1 VAAEL
6 TTNQSTAENLLRS
19 VDAWQTGHFLLT
31 SGLHGKEY
39 MQCQR
44 VMQYPRF
51 GMQLARMLARELMD
65 NDLTPSVVAGPA
77 LGAIH
82 WEVFVASAFE
92 ELNPAGPP
100 VKAVF
105 AERVTDAS
113 GDANS
118 FAIRRGVELTANDR
132 VLIVED
138 VTTTG
143 GSAKKVIDLVRSLG
157 ATPIAVGAVVD
168 RSGSNIDFGIPFHK
182 LITLNL
188 ETFEPAKCP
197 LCQDGVPVVTRLTP
211 SVLNFLL
218 HQRLQCKL

>member
-1 VAAEL
+1 VTTEL
-6 TTNQSTAENLLRS
+6 TTAHETAENLLRS

-51 GMQLARMLARELMD
+51 GMQLARLLAKQLID
-65 NDLTPSVVAGPA
+65 NNLTPSVVAGPA

-82 WEVFVASAFE
+82 WEVFVATAFE
-92 ELNPAGPP
+92 ELNPGGPP
-100 VKAVF
+100 IKAIF
-105 AERVTDAS
+105 AERVTDLG
-113 GDANS
+113 GDVNS
-118 FAIRRGVELTANDR
+118 FAIRRGVAVTPEDK

-143 GSAKKVIDLVRSLG
+143 GSAKKVIELIRSLG

-168 RSGSNIDFGIPFHK
+168 RSGSKIDFGIPFHK

-188 ETFEPAKCP
+188 ETFDPAICP
-197 LCQDGVPVVTRLTP
+197 LCRDGVPVVKP
-211 SVLNFLL
+211 GSS
-218 HQRLQCKL
+218 KKPA

>member
-1 VAAEL
+1 
-6 TTNQSTAENLLRS
+6 
-19 VDAWQTGHFLLT
+19 
-31 SGLHGKEY
+31 

-51 GMQLARMLARELMD
+51 GMQLARLLAAQLSAAA
-65 NDLTPSVVAGPA
+65 LIPSVVAGPA

-92 ELNPAGPP
+92 EMNPDGLPI
-100 VKAVF
+100 KALF
-105 AERVTDAS
+105 AERVTDAK

-118 FAIRRGVELTANDR
+118 FAIRRGVELKPDDK
-132 VLIVED
+132 VLVVED

-143 GSAKKVIDLVRSLG
+143 GSARKVIELVRDLG
-157 ATPIAVGAVVD
+157 AEPIAVGAVVD
-168 RSGSNIDFGIPFHK
+168 RSGSAIDFGIPFHK

-197 LCQDGVPVVTRLTP
+197 LCKDQMPMTKPGSSKKPA
-211 SVLNFLL
+211 
-218 HQRLQCKL
+218 

>member
-1 VAAEL
+1 MTAEL
-6 TTNQSTAENLLRS
+6 TTNQSRAENLLRS

-51 GMQLARMLARELMD
+51 GMQLARMLAGALMD
-65 NDLTPSVVAGPA
+65 NNLTPSVVAGPA

-92 ELNPAGPP
+92 ELNPEGPP
-100 VKAVF
+100 IKAVF
-105 AERVTDAS
+105 AERVTDAT

-118 FAIRRGVELTANDR
+118 FAIRRGVELTAHDR

-168 RSGSNIDFGIPFHK
+168 RSGSKIDFGIPFHK

-197 LCQDGVPVVTRLTP
+197 LCSAGTPVVKPGSSKTP
-211 SVLNFLL
+211 A
-218 HQRLQCKL
+218 

>member
-1 VAAEL
+1 MAAEL
-6 TTNQSTAENLLRS
+6 TTQSTAENLLRS

-51 GMQLARMLARELMD
+51 GMQLARMLARQMVASG
-65 NDLTPSVVAGPA
+65 LTPSVVAGPA

-92 ELNPAGPP
+92 ELNPDGPP

-105 AERVTDAS
+105 AERVTDAA

-118 FAIRRGVELTANDR
+118 FAIRRGVELTASDR

-168 RSGSNIDFGIPFHK
+168 RSGSKIDFGIPFHK

-188 ETFEPAKCP
+188 ETFEPQTCP
-197 LCQDGVPVVTRLTP
+197 LCKDGVPVVKP
-211 SVLNFLL
+211 GSS
-218 HQRLQCKL
+218 KKPA

>member
-1 VAAEL
+1 MTAEL
-6 TTNQSTAENLLRS
+6 STDQSIAENLLRS

-44 VMQYPRF
+44 VMQFPRF
-51 GMQLARMLARELMD
+51 GMQLARL
-65 NDLTPSVVAGPA
+65 LTRQLIDAGLVPSVVAGPA

-92 ELNPAGPP
+92 EANPDGPP
-100 VKAVF
+100 IKAIF
-105 AERVTDAS
+105 AERATDQS
-113 GDANS
+113 GDSNS
-118 FAIRRGVELTANDR
+118 FAIRRGVTLKPNDK

-143 GSAKKVIDLVRSLG
+143 GSARKIVELVRSLG
-157 ATPIAVGAVVD
+157 AEPIAVGAVVD
-168 RSGSNIDFGIPFHK
+168 RSGSAIDFGIPFHK

-188 ETFEPAKCP
+188 ETFDPASCP
-197 LCQDGVPVVTRLTP
+197 LCKDGIPVTKP
-211 SVLNFLL
+211 GSS
-218 HQRLQCKL
+218 KKPA

>member
-1 VAAEL
+1 MTVEL
-6 TTNQSTAENLLRS
+6 TTDHSAAESLLRS

-51 GMQLARMLARELMD
+51 GMQLARLLAKQLSAG
-65 NDLTPSVVAGPA
+65 NLTPSVVAGPA

-92 ELNPAGPP
+92 ELNPNGPP
-100 VKAVF
+100 VKAIF
-105 AERVTDAS
+105 AERVTDQA

-118 FAIRRGVELTANDR
+118 FAIRRGVALTPEDR
-132 VLIVED
+132 VLVVED

-143 GSAKKVIDLVRSLG
+143 GSARKVVELIRSLG

-168 RSGSNIDFGIPFHK
+168 RSGSKIDFGIPFHK
-182 LITLNL
+182 LITLDL
-188 ETFEPAKCP
+188 ETFEPANCP
-197 LCQDGVPVVTRLTP
+197 LCKSGVAVVKPGSSKKPT
-211 SVLNFLL
+211 
-218 HQRLQCKL
+218 

>member
-1 VAAEL
+1 MNRIEEKSYKARFIVTVEL
-6 TTNQSTAENLLRS
+6 TTDQSTAESLLRS

-51 GMQLARMLARELMD
+51 GMQLARMLAKQLNE
-65 NDLTPSVVAGPA
+65 NNLTPSVVAGPA

-92 ELNPAGPP
+92 ELNPNGPAI
-100 VKAVF
+100 KAIF
-105 AERVTDAS
+105 AERVTDQS

-118 FAIRRGVELTANDR
+118 FAIRRGVTLTPQDR
-132 VLIVED
+132 VLVVED

-143 GSAKKVIDLVRSLG
+143 GYI
-157 ATPIAVGAVVD
+157 
-168 RSGSNIDFGIPFHK
+168 
-182 LITLNL
+182 
-188 ETFEPAKCP
+188 
-197 LCQDGVPVVTRLTP
+197 
-211 SVLNFLL
+211 
-218 HQRLQCKL
+218 